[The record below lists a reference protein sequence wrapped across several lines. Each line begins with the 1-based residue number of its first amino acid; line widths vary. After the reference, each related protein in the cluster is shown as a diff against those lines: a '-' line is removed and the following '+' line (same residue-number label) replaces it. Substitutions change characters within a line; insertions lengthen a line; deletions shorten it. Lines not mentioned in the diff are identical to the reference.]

1 MFEVVWESRFGTEVV
16 DEAETKREA
25 EYLKREYQ
33 MAFREGRVF
42 IRQRSKD

>member
-1 MFEVVWESRFGTEVV
+1 MFEVVWKSRYGVEVV
-16 DEAETKREA
+16 DEAETRKDA

-42 IRQRSKD
+42 VRQRSKD